1 MTQEE
6 LNNILKNHKHWLN
19 KDCEDWENMRA
30 NGRLSMN
37 QVVDV
42 IPVGYENA
50 ITMTELEQI
59 TGLDNRAIRKSI
71 SDSEELVINLQDG
84 QGYFKPAETET
95 DLVEI
100 WKAITKSRIK
110 ELQARVRQAKKWEE
124 LRA

>member
-1 MTQEE
+1 
-6 LNNILKNHKHWLN
+6 
-19 KDCEDWENMRA
+19 
-30 NGRLSMN
+30 MN
-37 QVVDV
+37 QVVDM

-84 QGYFKPAETET
+84 QGYFKPADTEA

-110 ELQARVRQAKKWEE
+110 ELQARVRQAKRWEE
-124 LRA
+124 LRV